1 MQAEVVTKAK
11 NAKLK
16 AQSVRLEPRS
26 IEKLKNMEIEMWGVQ
41 LKTYQDK
48 IDHLMWFYSSHINN
62 NWNKKKCM

>member
-1 MQAEVVTKAK
+1 MKTEVWL
-11 NAKLK
+11 N

-26 IEKLKNMEIEMWGVQ
+26 IEKLKNLNIEMGWVQ

-62 NWNKKKCM
+62 NWSTK

>member
-1 MQAEVVTKAK
+1 MQAKVG
-11 NAKLK
+11 LK

-26 IEKLKNMEIEMWGVQ
+26 IEKLKNMQIEMGWVQ

-62 NWNKKKCM
+62 NWNTK

>member
-26 IEKLKNMEIEMWGVQ
+26 IEKLKNMEIEM
-41 LKTYQDK
+41 
-48 IDHLMWFYSSHINN
+48 
-62 NWNKKKCM
+62 

>member
-1 MQAEVVTKAK
+1 MQSEKKQKGKDTQ
-11 NAKLK
+11 LK

-26 IEKLKNMEIEMWGVQ
+26 IEKLKNLEIEMGWVQ

-62 NWNKKKCM
+62 NWK